1 MNEEDPSRPYT
12 VSSPSNG
19 KQSEQDGYI
28 SMNPGSS
35 EYGDGRSIGY
45 IKHLIVCL
53 SFFCFFF
60 SSLLQLR
67 WRHVELG
74 ILSKTS
80 HGVISILFSSKPM
93 SF

>member
-35 EYGDGRSIGY
+35 EYGDGRSISY
-45 IKHLIVCL
+45 ITNLIVRL
-53 SFFCFFF
+53 SFFSPY
-60 SSLLQLR
+60 SSLLQLH

-74 ILSKTS
+74 ILSETS
-80 HGVISILFSSKPM
+80 HGVISILFLSKPM
-93 SF
+93 SS